1 MGYGLGSG
9 LAYLPTVAVVSQ
21 HFKQRQSL
29 AMILVHSGSSVGAI
43 VHPLMLNKLLGNPS
57 VSFATTV
64 RASAGLNTG
73 LLVIA
78 CLLIRE
84 GRLKAPPRL
93 VQDAEPRVKLRLIEV
108 LRRCVGDVPFV
119 VFALS

>member
-1 MGYGLGSG
+1 
-9 LAYLPTVAVVSQ
+9 
-21 HFKQRQSL
+21 
-29 AMILVHSGSSVGAI
+29 MILVHSGSSVGAI